1 MIRRPPRSTRTDT
14 LFPYT
19 TLFRS
24 IGRND
29 REIAEDQRRQRISV
43 ELPHVWSLP
52 RTSAC
57 SADGAV
63 HASDPSGRL
72 RTNIPNFNYFRIY
85 LAKSGLSCD
94 FWPPTRPARAAPR
107 TTAGL
112 GGEPMKSRNCSSLRP
127 PGLRAL
133 DGYPH

>member
-1 MIRRPPRSTRTDT
+1 MLYGCIGPYDLAIADDHRRR
-14 LFPYT
+14 
-19 TLFRS
+19 
-24 IGRND
+24 
-29 REIAEDQRRQRISV
+29 RISV

-72 RTNIPNFNYFRIY
+72 RTNIQNFNYFRIY

-94 FWPPTRPARAAPR
+94 FWPPKRPARAAPR

-112 GGEPMKSRNCSSLRP
+112 GGDRKSKRLKSS
-127 PGLRAL
+127 
-133 DGYPH
+133 H

>member
-1 MIRRPPRSTRTDT
+1 MRISDWSSDVCSSD
-14 LFPYT
+14 LC
-19 TLFRS
+19 

-94 FWPPTRPARAAPR
+94 FWPPKRPARAEPR

-112 GGEPMKSRNCSSLRP
+112 GGETMKSRTCYRSEEHTSELQSL
-127 PGLRAL
+127 
-133 DGYPH
+133 